1 MNAQVRTVETAFEA
15 ELKKLERLL
24 AAINL
29 DDSTGAMHA
38 REPKPTE
45 RWVASWRFC
54 QH

>member
-1 MNAQVRTVETAFEA
+1 MNAQLKVVETNFET

-29 DDSTGAMHA
+29 DEHALADAKA
-38 REPKPTE
+38 RETDN

>member
-1 MNAQVRTVETAFEA
+1 MNIQAKAVDSNFEA

-29 DDSTGAMHA
+29 DEDMPGRPEA
-38 REPKPTE
+38 RENNE